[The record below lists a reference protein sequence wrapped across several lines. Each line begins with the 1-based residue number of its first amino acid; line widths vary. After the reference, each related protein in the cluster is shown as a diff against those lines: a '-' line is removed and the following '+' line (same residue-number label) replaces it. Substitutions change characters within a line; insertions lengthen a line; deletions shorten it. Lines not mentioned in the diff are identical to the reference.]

1 MKKQFVKD
9 FLDDKMVGA
18 KVNDIFYIRYCRQLK
33 TRDGRDFII
42 LELTDKTGTIQGKIW
57 DKVNSLKE
65 LCSPGNFVEVTGNV
79 STYDEEVQLKI
90 NDINIIDDKKISADD
105 FIPSSRL
112 NIEEMYKELL
122 GYFDAVKDK
131 DYRKLLDT
139 LFSNTEFV
147 NKFKKAPASTGIHH
161 GYLGGLLEHTL
172 FMLRLSSS
180 VPNVYEEVDYSLL
193 VTGLILHDIGKITSY
208 VYEKVI
214 DHTDEGHLI
223 GHIVRGYEITKN
235 VIGKIPDFPISKKE
249 LVLHIILSHH
259 GLRDYGSPVT
269 PKFAEAFMVH
279 DLDNLDARMMM
290 FRDATEKNPDVKWTE
305 YHQFLETR
313 IFVKPQINTDKNR

>member
-9 FLDDKMVGA
+9 LAVRN
-18 KVNDIFYIRYCRQLK
+18 KVNDIFYIRSRRQLEK
-33 TRDGRDFII
+33 RDGGKFLVLD
-42 LELTDKTGTIQGKIW
+42 LSDKTGTIEGKIW
-57 DKVNSLKE
+57 DNVNDLFSD
-65 LCSPGNFVEVTGNV
+65 SNPGNFIKVEGDVTEYIGDLQITV
-79 STYDEEVQLKI
+79 SHIFKVSDKEVSSK
-90 NDINIIDDKKISADD
+90 D
-105 FIPSSRL
+105 FLPVSRFD
-112 NIEEMYKELL
+112 IEEMYKELL
-122 GYFDAVKDK
+122 SYFDMVKDK

-139 LFSNTEFV
+139 LFSNPEFV
-147 NKFKKAPASTGIHH
+147 TKFKSAPASTGIHH

-172 FMLRLSSS
+172 FMLRLSRSA
-180 VPNVYEEVDYSLL
+180 PNVYPEIDYSLL

-208 VYEKVI
+208 TYDKVI

-223 GHIVRGYEITKN
+223 GHIVRGYEIAKN
-235 VIGKIPDFPISKKE
+235 IINKIPDFPAAKKE

-259 GLRDYGSPVT
+259 GIREYGSPVT

-290 FRDATEKNPDVKWTE
+290 FRDETEKNRDAKWSD

-313 IFVKPQINTDKNR
+313 VFIKPPATD